1 MNHWSDWN
9 PVAAESPWTLGVEE
23 EVMLLDPASWQLAWC
38 TDEVLDSFD
47 LDGQASPETHGCA
60 LEIATRPQ
68 PNVAEAIN
76 EIATLRA
83 RLARGLEP
91 HGLVAAVAGTHP
103 LAVWEDV
110 EISPGARYQFL
121 YSSMREIARREP
133 TFGLH
138 VHVAVPDPEAAVRAL
153 NGLRAH
159 LPVILALSANSPF
172 WQGRET
178 GLASIRVPLFGMFP
192 RTGIPRHFDD
202 YRDYVAAIDRLLV
215 TGAFPEPT
223 FLWWDVRLQPK
234 LGTLEVR
241 IMDAQTRISDTA
253 ALTALVQCLVRL
265 EAMEGWADATVEAP
279 EVVAENHFL
288 AARDG
293 VRAQLLFP
301 RKHGTRPMREW
312 VGEMLAACAPHAA
325 DLGCAAELAT
335 VATLL
340 EAPGEARQRALA
352 SALPG
357 EGDPEQ
363 LRELVRALHLDF
375 ASSRAE
381 PAALHA

>member
-1 MNHWSDWN
+1 
-9 PVAAESPWTLGVEE
+9 
-23 EVMLLDPASWQLAWC
+23 
-38 TDEVLDSFD
+38 
-47 LDGQASPETHGCA
+47 
-60 LEIATRPQ
+60 
-68 PNVAEAIN
+68 
-76 EIATLRA
+76 
-83 RLARGLEP
+83 
-91 HGLVAAVAGTHP
+91 
-103 LAVWEDV
+103 
-110 EISPGARYQFL
+110 
-121 YSSMREIARREP
+121 
-133 TFGLH
+133 
-138 VHVAVPDPEAAVRAL
+138 
-153 NGLRAH
+153 
-159 LPVILALSANSPF
+159 
-172 WQGRET
+172 
-178 GLASIRVPLFGMFP
+178 MFP

-312 VGEMLAACAPHAA
+312 IGDMLAACAPHAA
-325 DLGCAAELAT
+325 ELGCAAELAT

-381 PAALHA
+381 PAALRA